1 MPEKMLHKSEVILPY
16 IFLTVIVVIN
26 SDRFA
31 DSCGQVLA
39 NPGTTAGGT
48 KASIAPWTV
57 SIGSQVICEAL
68 LLGHF
73 SLEFKFML
81 YFTEMN
87 D

>member
-1 MPEKMLHKSEVILPY
+1 MWHKSELILPC
-16 IFLTVIVVIN
+16 ILLTVIVAIN

-31 DSCGQVLA
+31 DTCGQVLA

-73 SLEFKFML
+73 SLEFEFIL
-81 YFTEMN
+81 HFTEMN

>member
-1 MPEKMLHKSEVILPY
+1 MLHKSEVILPY

-57 SIGSQVICEAL
+57 SIGSQVICNAL

-73 SLEFKFML
+73 SLEFEFIL
-81 YFTEMN
+81 HFTEMN